1 MTRRNVLAGA
11 AASAFSGLGA
21 NVAEGPGNN
30 VFLDLKRYQLHNSPE
45 KQAERLTTFLESSYS
60 PAIGRAGGK
69 LIGAFNNLIGMEAP
83 YLLTLTQ
90 YDSLAAMQTAL
101 AKLAS
106 DSEYQRAV
114 QSLDSSSGYPF
125 VRQES
130 SLLKTF
136 DGMPQPL
143 LSPSS
148 DVHPP
153 RYFELRRYESQ
164 TEATLVRKVKM
175 FNSGE
180 IGIFQR
186 LGMRPVF
193 FGETL
198 VGERMPNLYYML
210 SFDSWEA
217 REELWKKFGS
227 DPEWAKL
234 RSPDELHDDQ
244 IVSNI
249 SNALLRPLKF
259 SLIR

>member
-1 MTRRNVLAGA
+1 MTRRNVLSGA
-11 AASAFSGLGA
+11 AASALSGLGA
-21 NVAEGPGNN
+21 RAADDAGAN
-30 VFLDLKRYQLHNSPE
+30 VFLEIKKYQLHTTPE
-45 KQAERLTTFLESSYS
+45 NQMPRLSAFLGDSYAA
-60 PAIGRAGGK
+60 AIGRAGGK
-69 LIGAFNNLIGMEAP
+69 LIGAFSNLIGMESP
-83 YLLTLTQ
+83 YLLAVTQ

-101 AKLAS
+101 TKLAA
-106 DSEYQRAV
+106 DAEYQHA
-114 QSLDSSSGYPF
+114 LAGLETDTGYPF
-125 VRQES
+125 QRQES

-143 LSPSS
+143 LSAAS
-148 DVHPP
+148 DQHPP

-164 TEATLVRKVKM
+164 TEVTLARKVKM

-227 DPEWAKL
+227 DPEWKKL
-234 RSPDELHDDQ
+234 SSPAALHDDR

-249 SNALLRPLKF
+249 SNAILRPLKF